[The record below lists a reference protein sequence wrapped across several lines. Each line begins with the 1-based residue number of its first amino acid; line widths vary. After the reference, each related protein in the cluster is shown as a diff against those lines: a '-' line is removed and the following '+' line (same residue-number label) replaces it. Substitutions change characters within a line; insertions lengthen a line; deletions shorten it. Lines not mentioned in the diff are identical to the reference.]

1 MFCCHFFTDV
11 IPEQQWHFRTKKTGR
26 IHEYI
31 KDLLLHLLLLIIY
44 IPWPTSSLTETGMS
58 FASVPTRLSLCA
70 VMSLYAA
77 GDSQS
82 D

>member
-1 MFCCHFFTDV
+1 M
-11 IPEQQWHFRTKKTGR
+11 
-26 IHEYI
+26 HEYV
-31 KDLLLHLLLLIIY
+31 KDLRLLHLLLLIIY
-44 IPWPTSSLTETGMS
+44 IPWPTSNLTETGMS

-82 D
+82 E